1 MSAGCDPMENGWER
15 SNDVRAHRE
24 RIAELERQ
32 LTEVGAALEHIAEVC
47 SVDDSFLGASPRQIE
62 ALSIAN
68 RVLARLRRSAPEGP
82 DHE

>member
-1 MSAGCDPMENGWER
+1 MTTACHAPSGKQFELHLGDQ
-15 SNDVRAHRE
+15 
-24 RIAELERQ
+24 RIAV
-32 LTEVGAALEHIAEVC
+32 TEVGAALEHIAEVC